1 MPSRAPSASNTE
13 ASLVAPALLGIAAIA
28 WLSLLAW
35 HASPYARFLDHHAI
49 ENVNVGELALLLVFL
64 AGWVLMIAAMMLPT
78 SAAMLAMFGRAV
90 TQRPDRRWLVALVV
104 AGYLTTW
111 TLVGDALLAGDFA
124 LHRLVDNWPWLRD
137 HSWLIA
143 AATLSTAGTFQFSV
157 LKRRCLAVCRSP
169 RTFLATRWHGRT
181 ALRDAFRL
189 GIDHGVYCIGC
200 CWALMLV
207 LFALGAGSL
216 TWMTIAG
223 LTMAAEKNA
232 RWGARLST
240 PLGILL
246 LAGAVMVALTG
257 MAPNP

>member
-1 MPSRAPSASNTE
+1 MPSRAPSASSTE
-13 ASLVAPALLGIAAIA
+13 AGRIAGAVLGVAATAWLCLLG
-28 WLSLLAW
+28 W
-35 HASPYARFLDHHAI
+35 HASPYASFLDHHAL
-49 ENVNVGELALLLVFL
+49 EHVHAGQLALLLVFL

-78 SAAMLAMFGRAV
+78 SAAMLATFGRAV
-90 TQRPDRRWLVALVV
+90 SMRADRRRLVWIAAV
-104 AGYLTTW
+104 GYLTTW

-124 LHRLVDNWPWLRD
+124 LHRLVDSWPWLHD

-157 LKRRCLAVCRSP
+157 LKRRCLTACRSP

-189 GIDHGVYCIGC
+189 GLDHGVYCIGC
-200 CWALMLV
+200 CWAVMLV

-216 TWMTIAG
+216 IWMAIAG
-223 LTMAAEKNA
+223 LAMAAEKNA
-232 RWGARLST
+232 PWGRRLSA

-246 LAGAVMVALTG
+246 LAGAVVVALTG
-257 MAPNP
+257 TAPKP